1 MHLGCFGSNGKW
13 GLAVLALALV
23 ATSCTTPAEH
33 RKLERR
39 VVDLQRSGAVGA
51 AGGRLADQGAQLDQ
65 LEAGIQALQGR
76 VEVLEHR
83 VDTALEE
90 ARAARLAA
98 QAGEGSPSRPTQET
112 ESQGEEPVPVSAE
125 IVEYRTAY
133 AKWRAGDGPGCVE
146 HFQKFV
152 KTYPTSDHA
161 DDATYWMGDCYF
173 KQGNFSAAV
182 LRFDDV
188 ARQYP
193 GGNKAPDALY
203 RQGEALLRMGHG
215 EAASQAFQKVL
226 RDYPDSARVP
236 EAKRQLKLLGAG

>member
-1 MHLGCFGSNGKW
+1 LPLLLCAG
-13 GLAVLALALV
+13 A
-23 ATSCTTPAEH
+23 CTTTAEH

-39 VVDLQRSGAVGA
+39 VVDLQRSGVGA
-51 AGGRLADQGAQLDQ
+51 SADGRLAEQGAQLDRLESQ
-65 LEAGIQALQGR
+65 LAGIQGR
-76 VEVLEHR
+76 LEVVEHR
-83 VDTALEE
+83 VGEALEE
-90 ARAARLAA
+90 AKAARLAA
-98 QAGEGSPSRPTQET
+98 QAGGALIDPSNSGPTT
-112 ESQGEEPVPVSAE
+112 SGGEELAVSAE
-125 IVEYRTAY
+125 ILEYRTAY
-133 AKWRAGDGPGCVE
+133 AKWRAGDGPACIE

-193 GGNKAPDALY
+193 SGNKAPDALY

-236 EAKRQLKLLGAG
+236 EARRQLELLGSG